1 MSTKLREAFGV
12 KEKAEL
18 FLSNLEKLKS
28 EGSIKEPQYGVLKAE
43 YTKMRDDAIS
53 KVNSIKTYIKRELD
67 DKTAEL
73 SISKLKVDNL
83 EARFK
88 VGQIPPEAYL
98 KQQKRPKRRLDEL
111 ERRVSELQA
120 LVNSSRAADISAPQQ
135 GKKLFGLN
143 LRPQS
148 KNQLPAQEIP
158 VIPVIPVIPT
168 APSVPEVTE
177 PVAPSGIYLTNL
189 QIMPNRVLTG
199 STVGI
204 IVVITNGKQDTLKH
218 KVELK
223 INDKIKDSREI
234 ALAPGVTQEV
244 TFTTLADAPGDYE
257 VAIGDLTGRFSV
269 ISTTQQRPLRQLE

>member
-1 MSTKLREAFGV
+1 MSTKLREAFEV

-18 FLSNLEKLKS
+18 LLSNLEKLKS
-28 EGSIKEPQYGVLKAE
+28 EGSIIEPQYGVLKAE
-43 YTKMRDDAIS
+43 YTKMRDDATS
-53 KVNSIKTYIKRELD
+53 EVNSIKTHIKRELD
-67 DKTAEL
+67 DKTTEL
-73 SISKLKVDNL
+73 NIFKLEVDNL

-88 VGQIPPEAYL
+88 VGQISSEAYL
-98 KQQKRPKRRLDEL
+98 KQQKGPRRRLDEL

-143 LRPQS
+143 LGPQS
-148 KNQLPAQEIP
+148 KNQLPVQQIP
-158 VIPVIPVIPT
+158 VIPVVPT
-168 APSVPEVTE
+168 TPSVPEVTE
-177 PVAPSGIYLTNL
+177 PATSSGIYITNL

-204 IVVITNGKQDTLKH
+204 IVVITNSKQDTLKH

-223 INDKIKDSREI
+223 INGKIKDSREI
-234 ALAPGVTQEV
+234 TLAPGVTQEV

-269 ISTTQQRPLRQLE
+269 ISTTQQRPRQLE